1 MSTAQT
7 CVAPLSRGNYV
18 RLASRA
24 SSRVGVYLFVTRMM
38 HVPKLI
44 PLVRIVCYS
53 TVHRIVTLGTT
64 ALDGATHAESGKS
77 TAAHDR
83 PGTARPGRRG
93 GGVRHGR
100 RGAPAPPGADPM
112 VCG

>member
-1 MSTAQT
+1 MSGRMSDEHSADMCRAAVTWQF
-7 CVAPLSRGNYV
+7 LDNYV

-44 PLVRIVCYS
+44 PLVLIVCYS

-64 ALDGATHAESGKS
+64 ALDGATHAENPAPHRR
-77 TAAHDR
+77 TA
-83 PGTARPGRRG
+83 GLTARPG
-93 GGVRHGR
+93 RHGR
-100 RGAPAPPGADPM
+100 RGAA
-112 VCG
+112 CG